1 LAYYFHT
8 LGKLIKLHSI
18 GTFMKPNLP
27 MNQSVIALSVLSVL
41 SVTSLPA
48 MAQASKEQQAET
60 ETEKLETIQVTGRSV
75 SYANSTISSEMKKQ
89 QTPMT
94 SALSIIDNLPGVLV
108 NEGDPFGSD
117 EWSTSIS
124 MRGFQLDLASQ
135 QIGMTVDGIS
145 NGNSNYGGGT
155 KASRYIDTENL
166 RSVEVSQGTA
176 DISSRS
182 NEALGGTLDF
192 TTIRP
197 GLDEKLTVSTTL
209 GEYNAR
215 KFYTRY
221 DTGEIAKDTFAWV
234 SISTQQNDDYM
245 GGSITNSRDHAEGKI
260 ISRVGEVDLTGYLSY
275 DDAQEYTYQRI
286 YGLGQYAQEPNWDG
300 LTNNFSGVPYQD
312 QAFRET
318 WGTER
323 ENLFGYLQ
331 ADFMVN
337 DVEVSTNVYYHKNEG
352 MGKWMPY
359 YMADVTDDGTGN
371 PHSELDSS
379 TTASGGSSLGSIY
392 FVNRDGQSLSP
403 NEGCVSSIG
412 YPYGGGGAEIDP
424 GCYDQGAMP
433 VSSNRHSNYNK
444 ERFGVN
450 ADFIWNTTI
459 AGMAN
464 TVRGGFWYEDYQRDE
479 NRTWHKTIDAAT
491 SPRYES
497 NPYWTQ
503 YSREFPVET
512 LMYYVEDEIDAG
524 FAKFRLGAK
533 QFNVDVSKDDQFSP
547 ANDLN
552 VSSDS
557 DALISAG
564 FVAPLPMRGLE
575 IFGGYAEN
583 FAAIKDGV
591 LERDDTD
598 VSQIEPE
605 TADNIDLGLR
615 YSTPGFNA
623 SITYYNIKFENRITF
638 VSNESVN
645 GIDFLEAAAGGYI
658 NDGGVE
664 SDGIEASLDY
674 SLTDNLGIYVSYTK
688 NDSTYTDEA
697 FLGNTVL
704 GSAQDMAVVSF
715 DYTKGDFY
723 AGFSSKY
730 VGERFLD
737 QANTQE
743 TDAYVVSDLYVGKT
757 AYEFG
762 GAIESMELSFT
773 INNVFDKNYLGTI
786 APNAGWIGAPR
797 TAALNVKFVM

>member
-1 LAYYFHT
+1 
-8 LGKLIKLHSI
+8 
-18 GTFMKPNLP
+18 MKPHLP
-27 MNQSVIALSVLSVL
+27 MKQSAIALSVLSAI
-41 SVTSLPA
+41 SIISLPA
-48 MAQASKEQQAET
+48 MAQDGKEKEAEI
-60 ETEKLETIQVTGRSV
+60 EKQKVETIQVTGRSV
-75 SYANSTISSEMKKQ
+75 SYANSTVSSEMKKQ

-124 MRGFQLDLASQ
+124 IRGFSLDLASQ

-166 RSVEVSQGTA
+166 RSIDVSQGTA

-197 GLDEKLTVSTTL
+197 SFDEKLTVSTTL
-209 GEYNAR
+209 GNYNAQ

-221 DTGEIAKDTFAWV
+221 DTGQIAKDTFAWV

-245 GGSITNSRDHAEGKI
+245 DGSITNSRDHAEGKI
-260 ISRVGEVDLTGYLSY
+260 ISRIGEVDLTGYLSY
-275 DDAQEYTYQRI
+275 DDAVEYTYQRV

-300 LTNNFSGVPYQD
+300 LIKNFTGVPYQD
-312 QAFRET
+312 QALRET

-331 ADFMVN
+331 ADFMVSE
-337 DVEVSTNVYYHKNEG
+337 VEVSTNVYFHKNEG

-359 YMADVTDDGTGN
+359 YMADVTNDGAGN
-371 PHSELDSS
+371 PHSELDTS
-379 TTASGGSSLGSIY
+379 TTAFGGSSLGSIY

-403 NEGCVSSIG
+403 NAGCVSSIG
-412 YPYGGGGAEIDP
+412 FPYGGGGPEIDP

-444 ERFGVN
+444 ERYGVN
-450 ADFIWNTTI
+450 ADLIWNTSI
-459 AGMAN
+459 AGMPN
-464 TVRGGFWYEDYQRDE
+464 TLRGGFWYEDYQRDE
-479 NRTWHKTIDAAT
+479 NRSWHKTIDAAT
-491 SPRYES
+491 SPRFE
-497 NPYWTQ
+497 NTPYWIQ

-524 FAKFRLGAK
+524 FAKFRLGLK
-533 QFNVDVSKDDQFSP
+533 KFNVDVTKEDQFVST
-547 ANDLN
+547 NNLK

-564 FVAPLPMRGLE
+564 FVAPLPLQGLE
-575 IFGGYAEN
+575 VFGGYAEN

-674 SLTDNLGIYVSYTK
+674 RLTDNLGVYVSYTK
-688 NDSTYTDEA
+688 NDSTYTDEG

-715 DYTKGDFY
+715 DYSKGDFY
-723 AGFSSKY
+723 AGFSTKY
-730 VGERFLD
+730 VGERYLD

-762 GAIESMELSFT
+762 GAIQSMELSFT

-786 APNAGWIGAPR
+786 ASNAAWIGAPR
-797 TAALNVKFVM
+797 TATFNAKFVM